1 MSCEPLLH
9 LAPLAGRGRRVAPGE
24 GESLRFEC
32 AENPPHPTLSPQGG
46 EREKKMHGTR
56 EDDNMAQAVTSEVPK
71 EASSTVVAQ
80 QSAMLNALPFSDTA
94 DFDDASRGFLGTLE
108 NARIANAQ
116 GRVVWSLE
124 PYGFLSDET
133 APATVNPSLWRQSR
147 LNMQHGL
154 FEGVP
159 GVYQVRGLDIANMTL
174 LEGER
179 GVIVVDTLTSI
190 EGARAAMELYFAH
203 RGQRPV
209 IAVIFTHTHTDH
221 WGGARGVLDDQT
233 LASGQ
238 VPIIAPN
245 LFMEHAVSENIIAGP
260 AMLRR
265 AQYQFGPFLAKGPR
279 GQVDCGL
286 GKSMAVGSVA
296 LLRPTDLIMETG
308 DKRTIDG
315 LEFEFQMAPNSEAP
329 AEMHFFVPR
338 YKLLNL
344 AENCTHNFH
353 NLLPFR
359 GADVRDALAWSKYL
373 GEALQMWGGKADAM
387 CGQHHWPVWGKQR
400 IDTMIRQQRDLYKFA
415 HDETIRLMNH
425 GLTATEIAETIKLP
439 ASLEGAWHGRG
450 YYGHI
455 RHNVKA
461 IYQKYLGWYDAN
473 PVHLDPLP
481 PVESGKKY
489 VEYMGGAAAIL
500 ERAKKDFAL
509 GEFRFVAQ
517 AVSYLVFAEPD
528 NQAARALLADTFEQL
543 GYGAESATWRNAY
556 LFGAQELRQGMP
568 KAPARPPVP
577 RETLAALRTGQ
588 LWDVLGVRLN
598 GPNAEGKHIVLNWS
612 FTDTKENFVLTL
624 ENCALTY
631 VEGAQAATAD
641 ASFSL
646 PRTVLDEVISSQT
659 SFPEAV
665 AKGNIKYTG
674 NATRLA
680 ELMKLMDEF
689 PRMFEIVEPRRVA
702 LN

>member
-1 MSCEPLLH
+1 MSAIPPARWPISNISTPGA
-9 LAPLAGRGRRVAPGE
+9 APASSKGCSSGEIGRPVSCICNA
-24 GESLRFEC
+24 
-32 AENPPHPTLSPQGG
+32 
-46 EREKKMHGTR
+46 RE
-56 EDDNMAQAVTSEVPK
+56 
-71 EASSTVVAQ
+71 EASMTQTTPAEVLKETPKQASAPVIAQ
-80 QSAMLNALPFSDTA
+80 HAATLKALPFSDTR
-94 DFDDASRGFLGTLE
+94 DFDDAKRGFLGTIE
-108 NARIANAQ
+108 NAQIANPQ

-124 PYGFLSDET
+124 PYGFLAAEE
-133 APATVNPSLWRQSR
+133 APPTVDPSLWRQSR
-147 LNMQHGL
+147 LNMNHGL
-154 FEGVP
+154 FEVVP

-174 LEGER
+174 IEGDK

-190 EGARAAMELYFAH
+190 EGARAAMELYFRH
-203 RGQRPV
+203 RGKRPV
-209 IAVIFTHTHTDH
+209 AAVIFTHTHTDH
-221 WGGARGVLDDQT
+221 WGGARGVLDDAT
-233 LASGQ
+233 LASGKTP
-238 VPIIAPN
+238 VIAPN

-260 AMLRR
+260 AMQRR
-265 AQYQFGPFLAKGPR
+265 AQYQFGPFLTKGPR
-279 GQVDCGL
+279 GQDDCGL
-286 GKSMAVGSVA
+286 GKSMAAGGGG
-296 LLRPTDLIMETG
+296 LLRPTDLIMATG
-308 DKRTIDG
+308 DKRIIDG

-329 AEMHFFVPR
+329 AEMHFYVPR

-373 GEALQMWGGKADAM
+373 GEALAMWGGKADAM
-387 CGQHHWPVWGKQR
+387 CGQHHWPVWGKER

-415 HDETIRLMNH
+415 HDQTIRLINH
-425 GLTATEIAETIKLP
+425 GLTAAEIAETIRLP
-439 ASLEGAWHGRG
+439 ASLDGAWHGRG

-473 PVHLDPLP
+473 PVNLDPLP

-489 VEYMGGAAAIL
+489 VEYMGGADAIL
-500 ERAKKDFAL
+500 TRAAKDFAK

-517 AVSYLVFAEPD
+517 AVSHLVFAEPD

-543 GYGAESATWRNAY
+543 GYAAESATWRNAY

-568 KAPARPPVP
+568 KTSPRPPMP

-598 GPNAEGKHIVLNWS
+598 GPKAEGKHIVLNWA
-612 FTDTKENFVLTL
+612 FTDTGESFVLTL

-631 VEGAQAATAD
+631 VAGAQAATAD
-641 ASFSL
+641 ASFTL
-646 PRTVLDEVISSQT
+646 ARGVLDEVIAKQT

-665 AKGNIKYTG
+665 GSGLIKFTG
-674 NATRLA
+674 NPMRLG
-680 ELMKLMDEF
+680 ELMALMDEF
-689 PRMFEIVEPRRVA
+689 PRMFEIVEPKRTAVS
-702 LN
+702 